1 MYKYNSC
8 KYWIAN
14 DIKTSPNFL
23 PVCTLKIARE
33 GQKRQRKHSPKG
45 EEQTGWRHQK
55 KKKGFA
61 NPQRTFGIYKQQHA
75 YGTIFTALK
84 HYATN
89 NDKSANK
96 TSMKKQLLKAAS
108 WYSFKTINHA

>member
-1 MYKYNSC
+1 M
-8 KYWIAN
+8 
-14 DIKTSPNFL
+14 TSKRPPTFFL
-23 PVCTLKIARE
+23 FALLRLQGRDKNAKGSIR
-33 GQKRQRKHSPKG
+33 QKAKNRPDGGTK
-45 EEQTGWRHQK
+45 K